1 MKVWE
6 SPLKSVRVAAV
17 IAGAVAILA
26 FLNSLEN
33 GFAFDDLHIVLE
45 NTGIHQL
52 STLPE
57 ALTSPYWPGENGI
70 GLGLWRPMVTGA
82 LGLEWALWGNIPVG
96 YHVVNVLLH
105 GAVTFL
111 VVLLL
116 GEILRWLG
124 PSWRGFSSPS
134 TPFM

>member
-6 SPLKSVRVAAV
+6 SPMKSVRVAAV

-33 GFAFDDLHIVLE
+33 GFAFDDFHIVLE

-57 ALTSPYWPGENGI
+57 ALT
-70 GLGLWRPMVTGA
+70 
-82 LGLEWALWGNIPVG
+82 
-96 YHVVNVLLH
+96 
-105 GAVTFL
+105 
-111 VVLLL
+111 
-116 GEILRWLG
+116 G
-124 PSWRGFSSPS
+124 P
-134 TPFM
+134 